1 MLSKFQTRD
10 TDLGRAVA
18 DTIHSMFDFIIKN
31 ESDEQDPEPEL
42 SEFVYKEREKL
53 ELELTDFYSA
63 FAKNIPLMIGFLEES
78 EYQARF
84 FK

>member
-1 MLSKFQTRD
+1 
-10 TDLGRAVA
+10 
-18 DTIHSMFDFIIKN
+18 MFDFITKN
-31 ESDEQDPEPEL
+31 ESDEVEEEPEF
-42 SEFVYKEREKL
+42 SEYVYKEREKL

-78 EYQARF
+78 EYQVRF